1 MQPGDLVS
9 FNKAADLVDFAEE
22 IRGVIHPG
30 DVGIIVDLD
39 DGFHGIGVL
48 VDGQVWYFREADMVP
63 CNCPA
68 DVV

>member
-9 FNKAADLVDFAEE
+9 FNKVFDPRGFGGY
-22 IRGVIHPG
+22 RGVIHPG
-30 DVGIIVDLD
+30 DVGLIVDLD

-63 CNCPA
+63 CNCTA
-68 DVV
+68 DMV